1 MPTYQSTSDK
11 LITNLL
17 DIVLPIPTNYRAHPY
32 QCPSRAFSFLSSSNQ
47 FNPRVYTKPPA
58 SLFHCRRTS
67 GEAARRLNPFPPA
80 RLPSRHFVIY
90 YRGRFGACVSIILI
104 YTKQSR
110 ERRRRSND
118 NEGEREECAATAPAS
133 INSQPQ
139 RQRSDAPPFFP
150 FVLVKRSRDFSERPR
165 KSAERREGRN
175 RLITLHVEGE
185 RERERRGG
193 ASIKG
198 G

>member
-1 MPTYQSTSDK
+1 MCTQ
-11 LITNLL
+11 N
-17 DIVLPIPTNYRAHPY
+17 R
-32 QCPSRAFSFLSSSNQ
+32 
-47 FNPRVYTKPPA
+47 
-58 SLFHCRRTS
+58 
-67 GEAARRLNPFPPA
+67 RRLYFIVAALAERPRGASILSPPA

-185 RERERRGG
+185 RERGEEAPPLREVNVEFALKQSRT
-193 ASIKG
+193 
-198 G
+198 